1 MATPEALD
9 AIEARLLLGADGTVT
24 CDTFGNRALLARR
37 LLPVVCHRKDAPRFQ
52 QQQDCCLKEAKAGSV
67 LVSARIAKGEQAIMD
82 TAAHNGYPIVLIADN
97 GFTDRYHPSQ
107 DRLKPSAAGRLLL
120 VTPWQYA
127 YRNDEEPISVPT
139 CKSMNCLAQ
148 SLAHRKD
155 TWWHTNSAN

>member
-1 MATPEALD
+1 M
-9 AIEARLLLGADGTVT
+9 
-24 CDTFGNRALLARR
+24 
-37 LLPVVCHRKDAPRFQ
+37 LPVVCHRKDKALFAQ
-52 QQQDCCLKEAKAGSV
+52 QKSRCLEAAARGIV
-67 LVSARIAKGEQAIMD
+67 LVSPRIAKGEQAIMD

-97 GFTDRYHPSQ
+97 GFPDRYHPSQ

-127 YRNDEEPISVPT
+127 YRNDEDPISVPT

-155 TWWHTNSAN
+155 TWWHTDSDN